1 MGLVKK
7 VAQRSLTRVWS
18 GRESGP
24 RYEGPQV
31 TFDIAH
37 VAAQL
42 VGCTAPSA
50 VARVHVARASS
61 RGQCSLAGD
70 RVGTPG
76 RGENFFFFFIT
87 LTFRKLPPGKSPPHC
102 PPHAGQAVKQA
113 ARDGSESRWG
123 KGGESCGCW
132 ALELVG
138 STTSGLSPLPERP
151 STVGRSWLTGPG
163 SCKELLQP

>member
-1 MGLVKK
+1 MRDH
-7 VAQRSLTRVWS
+7 RSRLTLPTLLHNLWGALRLLRWHGCTLP
-18 GRESGP
+18 GRPAGGSA
-24 RYEGPQV
+24 RLQV
-31 TFDIAH
+31 T
-37 VAAQL
+37 VWGLQ
-42 VGCTAPSA
+42 
-50 VARVHVARASS
+50 
-61 RGQCSLAGD
+61 AGV
-70 RVGTPG
+70 RT
-76 RGENFFFFFIT
+76 FFFFFIT
-87 LTFRKLPPGKSPPHC
+87 LTFRKLSPGKSPPHC